1 MTRVLFIVALLGSIL
16 VCPIAQ
22 AQRHTYL
29 VRGER
34 YCSIHHRPLVTRRM
48 FTVSPGILVHYR
60 EERCIV
66 CEERTPNHIITYYSL
81 VRTQLHHRPATSIY
95 CLRCEAGF
103 RRCVGDAPCYN
114 ADLTNRCRQP
124 LAALL
129 HHSRL

>member
-1 MTRVLFIVALLGSIL
+1 MTRVLFIVALLTSIL
-16 VCPIAQ
+16 VCPVAQ

-48 FTVSPGILVHYR
+48 FTVSPGMLVHYH

-81 VRTQLHHRPATSIY
+81 VRTPLHHRPATFTY
-95 CLRCEAGF
+95 CPRCEEEF

-114 ADLTNRCRQP
+114 ADLTKRWSER
-124 LAALL
+124 LAASVPHLP
-129 HHSRL
+129 